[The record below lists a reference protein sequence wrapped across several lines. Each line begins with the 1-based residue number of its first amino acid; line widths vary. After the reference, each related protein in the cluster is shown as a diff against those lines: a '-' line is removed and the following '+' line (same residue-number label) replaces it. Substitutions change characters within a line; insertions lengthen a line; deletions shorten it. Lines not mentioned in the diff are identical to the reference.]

1 MYLGHLCWLIG
12 AYLLNS
18 ILATLF
24 YGGSMVLKKKKICRQ
39 WERPGFDPWV
49 EKTPW
54 GRKWQHN
61 PVFLPGR
68 YHRQRSLWATVSG
81 VTKS

>member
-24 YGGSMVLKKKKICRQ
+24 YGGSVVFKKKKSARIGKDLGLI
-39 WERPGFDPWV
+39 PG
-49 EKTPW
+49 W
-54 GRKWQHN
+54 G
-61 PVFLPGR
+61 
-68 YHRQRSLWATVSG
+68 
-81 VTKS
+81 